1 MVDKVKKIIRA
12 AVVVLVAI
20 LLSTGTLVLA
30 AIVAPT
36 VATNAATYVSY
47 STARLNSSLV
57 SDGGEACDVRFQY
70 RESGGDWTDNE
81 TDWVLDTYTTGQTPW
96 VDITSL
102 TPDTLHNFRVQ
113 AKNSEGTI
121 VSGVGV
127 DFITTDS
134 VGVTTELKAYPKST
148 SVLLTWTKG
157 AGNTET
163 TIRYSETTY
172 PTDETEGIEG
182 YEGVL
187 SSYEVTGLTSGHT
200 YYISA
205 WGKSGTTYSNT
216 YDTVMTTTIAG
227 EAAGEA
233 PGAPEMPPTWFQS
246 PDHTVLSGIPF
257 YGQVNDLFGAYEI
270 PLASGW
276 FFSSILGC
284 LAIGFI
290 TFALSRQPMPAA
302 IALSVALSTA
312 SLIKLLPLFMMAF
325 TVVFIIGAW
334 QLSSRR
340 AII

>member
-1 MVDKVKKIIRA
+1 MVNKMKKTIR
-12 AVVVLVAI
+12 VLTTV
-20 LLSTGTLVLA
+20 VLA
-30 AIVAPT
+30 ALFLSVGTPVLAAVIAPT
-36 VATNAATYVSY
+36 VATNAATYVAY

-70 RESGGDWTDNE
+70 RESGGAWTDNE
-81 TDWVLDTYTTGQTPW
+81 TVWILDTYTTGQTPW
-96 VDITSL
+96 VDVASL
-102 TPDTLHNFRVQ
+102 TSNTLHNFRVQ

-127 DFITTDS
+127 DFITTDT
-134 VGVTTELKAYPKST
+134 VGVTTNLKAYPMPT
-148 SVLLTWTKG
+148 YVLLTWTKG

-187 SSYEVTGLTSGHT
+187 SSHAVTGLTSGHT

-205 WGKSGTTYSNT
+205 WGKSGTTYSDT

-233 PGAPEMPPTWFQS
+233 PGAPDMPPTWFQS
-246 PDHTVLSGIPF
+246 PDYTVLSKIPF
-257 YGQVNDLFGAYEI
+257 YGQVNDLFDDYEI
-270 PLASGW
+270 PKASGW
-276 FFSSILGC
+276 FFSTILVCIGFGIIV
-284 LAIGFI
+284 LAI
-290 TFALSRQPMPAA
+290 AKNPMPAA

-312 SLIKLLPLFMMAF
+312 SLIKLLPLYMMAF
-325 TVVFIIGAW
+325 TVIFIIGAW

-340 AII
+340 TI